1 MPSFKK
7 KHVGAPDEDYDGLF
21 PVPSSAKADGPGSTQ
36 PFKSVQMSMNS
47 IKMERTQRIQDSG
60 AEYLAKAKADP
71 SQRASVTMP

>member
-1 MPSFKK
+1 MPFKK
-7 KHVGAPDEDYDGLF
+7 KHIGAPDEDYDGLF

-36 PFKSVQMSMNS
+36 PLKSVQMSMNS

-60 AEYLAKAKADP
+60 AEYSAKAKADP